1 MTNKTINLPI
11 FPLDIFLLPGGI
23 TRLRIFEAKYLK
35 MVGLSSTLGGFIISS
50 NKQDQGDSSR
60 WGSWVEIVNFDNG
73 EDGVLEIDVKCKSL
87 VHLSITESDIDN
99 LQFADVNEISHWSE
113 KNSTSDL
120 ILLSESLLSV
130 FENNALLNNLY
141 PNKLTSNPYW
151 VVSRWLELLPIPF
164 DVKNDFVFNSSYME
178 AKKLVNSII
187 SKEM

>member
-1 MTNKTINLPI
+1 M
-11 FPLDIFLLPGGI
+11 
-23 TRLRIFEAKYLK
+23 
-35 MVGLSSTLGGFIISS
+35 
-50 NKQDQGDSSR
+50 
-60 WGSWVEIVNFDNG
+60 
-73 EDGVLEIDVKCKSL
+73 
-87 VHLSITESDIDN
+87 SITESDIDN

-130 FENNALLNNLY
+130 FENNVLLNNLY